1 LSTARDQGRVRSL
14 QYFENQQEG
23 VCMYNVNPYQ
33 QYQQNS
39 IKSADRG
46 KLTLILYE
54 NAVKFIK
61 QATKFIEEGKLQ
73 EAHKAIIKSQE
84 IIAYLS
90 DTLNMDYE
98 ISNNLYSLYAYMN
111 RRLIEANIKKD
122 RVILAEVLALVSDLR
137 ETWQEAIRIAA
148 PPVALGL

>member
-1 LSTARDQGRVRSL
+1 
-14 QYFENQQEG
+14 
-23 VCMYNVNPYQ
+23 MYNVNPYQ

-61 QATKFIEEGKLQ
+61 QATRFIEEGKLQ

-98 ISNNLYSLYAYMN
+98 ISNDLYSLYAYMN

-122 RVILAEVLALVSDLR
+122 RAILAEVLALVSDLR